1 MSCPQE
7 VFQLLSRK
15 ETANLVGLTLK
26 VAPIRKSPKV
36 APGQIRLKPRQP
48 TFWQVLRGQF
58 DYQLGQW
65 TLTCT

>member
-36 APGQIRLKPRQP
+36 DPHQIRLTPQRP
-48 TFWQVLRGQF
+48 TFWRV
-58 DYQLGQW
+58 
-65 TLTCT
+65 